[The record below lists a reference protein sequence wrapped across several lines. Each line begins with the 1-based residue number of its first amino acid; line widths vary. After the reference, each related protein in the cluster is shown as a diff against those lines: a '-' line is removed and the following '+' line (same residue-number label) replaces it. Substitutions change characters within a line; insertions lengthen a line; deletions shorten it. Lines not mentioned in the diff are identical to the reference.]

1 MAEQARLGCELIQ
14 TESVPITLADF
25 PTGGYDKGEV
35 IQVGTGLWGFIFS
48 WASDDADSVRYADS
62 VLLIT
67 KAPVAFGAKAVG
79 AIAQGAKLYWDNT
92 AKVFTTTASSNPY
105 MGRVRQAALSADTE
119 VEFIF
124 DRTGDI

>member
-14 TESVPITLADF
+14 TESVPIPLANF

-48 WASDDADSVRYADS
+48 WASDDSDSVLYADS

-67 KAPVAFGAKAVG
+67 KAPIAFGAKAVG
-79 AIAQGAKLYWDNT
+79 TISQGAKLYWDNT

-105 MGRVRQAALSADTE
+105 MGRVRKAAASADTE

>member
-14 TESVPITLADF
+14 TESVPIPLADF

-48 WASDDADSVRYADS
+48 WASDDTESVRYADS

-67 KAPVAFGAKAVG
+67 KAPIAFGVKG
-79 AIAQGAKLYWDNT
+79 AGAMAQGAKLYWDAT
-92 AKVFTTTASSNPY
+92 PGEFTTTASGNVY